1 MNIFWER
8 LDGCFTCK
16 VQFDELNL
24 CFAVLASD
32 AFDELFCSLPISCA
46 NDDIASKFAKFLHGL
61 SSDAWVST
69 RYYCI
74 LTREIS
80 IGDVEDSSTKIFFI
94 VALVGTFELYLFVL
108 FVALL
113 FPAAVGDA
121 LPAEGVPAV
130 LEGEVGPY
138 YVLAEDALRVD
149 LLVYL
154 VYLVLALLDHLDVAA
169 ELDRL
174 VAEVYLV
181 GELSLPVLRLE
192 GFCYLEDLV

>member
-1 MNIFWER
+1 MY
-8 LDGCFTCK
+8 
-16 VQFDELNL
+16 
-24 CFAVLASD
+24 AH
-32 AFDELFCSLPISCA
+32 ISRA
-46 NDDIASKFAKFLHGL
+46 
-61 SSDAWVST
+61 
-69 RYYCI
+69 
-74 LTREIS
+74 
-80 IGDVEDSSTKIFFI
+80 FFI
-94 VALVGTFELYLFVL
+94 VALVGAFELYLFVL

>member
-1 MNIFWER
+1 MASVLPMQDDFWATEAAVCDPIANILLEDLSTVTAHTVLLIII
-8 LDGCFTCK
+8 LDDVVPYFGFTD
-16 VQFDELNL
+16 FSELL
-24 CFAVLASD
+24 LAEED
-32 AFDELFCSLPISCA
+32 LDILYAHISRA
-46 NDDIASKFAKFLHGL
+46 
-61 SSDAWVST
+61 
-69 RYYCI
+69 
-74 LTREIS
+74 
-80 IGDVEDSSTKIFFI
+80 FFI

-138 YVLAEDALRVD
+138 YVLAEDALRVYF
-149 LLVYL
+149 LVYL

-192 GFCYLEDLV
+192 GFCYLEDLVYVFAFVWERG